1 MNTDIVTRRATADD
15 YDSVIKIVDDLY
27 DGLDYLPTLYHVF
40 RQTKQHVFNVADI
53 HGKVVR
59 DTKRARNLAPT
70 EYRRVCDQ
78 VGSSG

>member
-27 DGLDYLPTLYHVF
+27 DGLDYLYHVF